1 MAVDQA
7 TATTTG
13 FGFLWQS
20 AGSGRTGKRGA
31 QKAMPSWACW
41 STSRVQRRF
50 RCLAYHRGFAES
62 VALRSVIL
70 WMRVNFE
77 DRIVA
82 FSVSEPGVPQK
93 FGCDSSPG
101 SSSACAVGRL
111 AWGTRSRDR
120 KVGTQLLLW
129 SRGCVRRLR

>member
-101 SSSACAVGRL
+101 ISSAL
-111 AWGTRSRDR
+111 
-120 KVGTQLLLW
+120 
-129 SRGCVRRLR
+129 